1 MKKAFITGIGGQDG
15 SYLAENLLSLDY
27 EVYGI
32 VRRNSTPEHQQSR
45 LDPIRNNPNL
55 HVSYGDLNDTS
66 GIERLLRNIQPDEV
80 YNIAAQSHVR
90 ISYEI
95 PQFTVQTNS
104 VGVVNILEAVRNNCP
119 KAKFY
124 QASSSEMF
132 GSSVDEDGFQ
142 RESTRMTPVSP
153 YGCAKVFGYNI
164 VRNYRNAYK
173 LHASNG
179 ILFNHESPRRG
190 SNFVTNK
197 VVKAAVR
204 IKLGLQNELELGNL
218 DADRDWGHSKDYIR
232 AMHLILQQPEAGDWV
247 VATGETRSVRDMCKY
262 VFSQLDLNYE
272 DYVIQ
277 NKKFLRPEE
286 LKYLKGDST
295 KIRELGWKPEY
306 TFESMMDEMIN
317 HWMEIYKN
325 D

>member
-15 SYLAENLLSLDY
+15 SYLAEYLLGLGY

-45 LDPIRNNPNL
+45 LDNIRNNTKL
-55 HVSYGDLNDTS
+55 HVSYGDLNDIS
-66 GIERLLRNIQPDEV
+66 GIERLLRETQPDEV

-90 ISYEI
+90 ISFEI
-95 PQFTVQTNS
+95 PQFTAATNA
-104 VGVVNILEAVRNNCP
+104 VGVVNMLEAVRNNCP

-142 RESTRMTPVSP
+142 RETTKMTPVSP

-204 IKLGLQNELELGNL
+204 IKLGLQDKLELGNL
-218 DADRDWGHSKDYIR
+218 DAYRDWGHSKDYIR
-232 AMHLILQQPEAGDWV
+232 AMHLILQQPEPGDWV
-247 VATGETRSVRDMCKY
+247 VATGETRSVRDMCKH
-262 VFSQLDLNYE
+262 VFSSLNLNYK
-272 DYVIQ
+272 DYIVQ

-295 KIRELGWKPEY
+295 KIRSLGWEPKY
-306 TFESMMDEMIN
+306 TFEGMMDEMVE
-317 HWMEIYKN
+317 HWMEIYG
-325 D
+325 